1 MRNGCQSKKVSGKKF
16 PIHRKDGSLSPFSI
30 SNMQHMIFNF
40 KRLREVEMKVAVIL
54 CVALTLVACEHF
66 PLNPSKEPLPSKV
79 ATIGHVLTEYV
90 SAQAPIDGIAA
101 DKVNVL
107 YFNLRVDNFKPVA
120 VEFYGRAILEGP
132 PGNNEHSIHFRTDTI
147 NLTPVESPYHFNILN
162 SIDPGVTYSLL
173 RAKFP
178 TNEYAPFEGDQG
190 KVTLLTITEAWAFD
204 EGGNSHSLELI
215 Q

>member
-1 MRNGCQSKKVSGKKF
+1 
-16 PIHRKDGSLSPFSI
+16 
-30 SNMQHMIFNF
+30 
-40 KRLREVEMKVAVIL
+40 MKVPAVVFIVL
-54 CVALTLVACEHF
+54 ACMVGSACEHF
-66 PLNPSKEPLPSKV
+66 PLNPSREPLPEKTAS
-79 ATIGHVLTEYV
+79 IEHVRTEYV
-90 SAQAPIDGIAA
+90 SAQAPSEGIAA

-107 YFNLRVDNFKPVA
+107 YFDIRVDNFKPVA

-132 PGNNEHSIHFRTDTI
+132 PGTNEHSIHFRTDSIT
-147 NLTPVESPYHFNILN
+147 LTPVATPYDFNILN

-178 TNEYAPFEGDQG
+178 TNEYAPFEGNQG

-204 EGGNSHSLELI
+204 EDGNSHSLELI